1 MCQVCK
7 VAYEDNDKH
16 DQAVQTNIIWF
27 LEYEGKKYLKLSKW
41 FNFNIFNLF
50 ENCLTCTLDFSPA
63 LALKIENVTW
73 IMQQQYRIWNAIYW
87 HSKCFIS
94 IEEAERPK
102 IYTTF
107 V

>member
-50 ENCLTCTLDFSPA
+50 EKLLNLHFRFFTCFSFKDRERHMNNA
-63 LALKIENVTW
+63 AAIQNLKCYLLA
-73 IMQQQYRIWNAIYW
+73 
-87 HSKCFIS
+87 
-94 IEEAERPK
+94 
-102 IYTTF
+102 
-107 V
+107 